1 MVPGVGSATDAAIPA
16 GRLPAPMTRT
26 RKHRFSTGGGF
37 GDPYSG
43 FALELDGNGDGDPF
57 RIDPADSHALA
68 DLLAS
73 ENYVPADVD
82 ADALLDVGLGYLAVE
97 QYESAVD
104 AFARVAWFAP
114 GTPEATEAWANR
126 GVAHAQLGEYD
137 EAVGASLE
145 ALSLDPAPDVAA
157 VAETNLAYALWESG
171 DSSHPLEHAERAVEL
186 DPRLAEAW
194 FDLGFLYNERGLS
207 EAAVRA
213 LERAE
218 RLGFE
223 GSAVR
228 SELDLARD
236 RLAEREGVG
245 SQREAADGERT
256 GPERES
262 SVGAR
267 ETGPGVDE
275 EPGPAVDA
283 EPSPDRERLGA

>member
-1 MVPGVGSATDAAIPA
+1 MVPGVGSSTDAAMPA
-16 GRLPAPMTRT
+16 GRLPAPMTNT
-26 RKHRFSTGGGF
+26 RKHRFSAGGGF
-37 GDPYSG
+37 GDPYAG
-43 FALELDGNGDGDPF
+43 FSIDADTDGDPF

-68 DLLAS
+68 DLLAP

-114 GTPEATEAWANR
+114 ATTAATEAWVNR
-126 GVAHAQLGEYD
+126 GVAHGRLGEYD
-137 EAVGASLE
+137 EAVGAYLE

-157 VAETNLAYALWESG
+157 VAETNLAYALWASG
-171 DSSHPLEHAERAVEL
+171 DSSRPLEHAERAVEL

-194 FDLGFLYNERGLS
+194 FNLGFLYNERGLS

-223 GSAVR
+223 RRAAGD
-228 SELDLARD
+228 EIDLARD
-236 RLAEREGVG
+236 RLAEREGAG
-245 SQREAADGERT
+245 SDRETTDGRRT
-256 GPERES
+256 APEREPS
-262 SVGAR
+262 DGVR
-267 ETGPGVDE
+267 ETGPGRGE

-283 EPSPDRERLGA
+283 HPSPDRERLGA